1 MKNTT
6 SILAD
11 FITKIRF
18 QDIPKKAVEEA
29 KRLLLDSIGCA
40 MAGLNTEKGKIA
52 LLYAK
57 RFDAKPEATIIGSNE
72 KVSSPMAAFVNG
84 ELFNAL
90 DFDPLFSPLGHVT
103 PYVLSAVLSLSELKK
118 VSGKV
123 LITAIV
129 LSHEIAQR
137 VASGLVIPNKFAKST
152 TRKGIIIQLPVHG
165 YGVNI
170 FGGIGGAAKILGLS
184 KSEIEHAMGIGGYWC
199 PVPTLMQFVEAVPS
213 SMTKFSPAGW
223 LSQTAVTATF
233 LSEMG
238 YTGDKNVFDSE
249 YGFWKS
255 FAADGWRPEY
265 VINGLGDF
273 WYLADNMVSYKRYPC
288 CGAMHGSIDILNAM
302 IKKKSIKPEDI
313 KELNVNLNL
322 LAELSLWKNRE
333 INTHIEAQFSA
344 AYVFSVVC
352 HQIEVGHKWQL
363 PETYTN
369 VSILELMKRISI
381 ATPASPDY
389 ENRNCMVE
397 IIVEDKETKKELR
410 YTERDVLPVSF
421 EMSEEELFEKF
432 KHNAEGGLS
441 SSVTDRIIKT
451 ILTLDQL
458 EDVSDLMDLF
468 VPCI

>member
-11 FITKIRF
+11 FITTIQF
-18 QDIPKKAVEEA
+18 LDIPKKAVEES

-40 MAGLNTEKGKIA
+40 MTGLNTEKGKIA

-57 RFDAKPEATIIGSNE
+57 RFDAKPEVTIFGSNR
-72 KVSSPMAAFVNG
+72 KMSAPMAAFVNG

-90 DFDPLFSPLGHVT
+90 DFDPLFSPSGHIT
-103 PYVLSAVLSLSELKK
+103 PYVLPAVLALSELKR

-123 LITAIV
+123 FITAIV

-137 VASGLVIPNKFAKST
+137 VASGLVAPNKFAKST
-152 TRKGIIIQLPVHG
+152 TGKGTIIHLPVHG
-165 YGVNI
+165 YSVNI

-184 KSEIEHAMGIGGYWC
+184 KNEVENAMGIGGYWC
-199 PVPTLMQFVEAVPS
+199 PVPTLMQFAEAVPS

-223 LSQTAVTATF
+223 VSQAEVTASF

-238 YTGDKNVFDSE
+238 YSGDKNVLDGE

-255 FAADGWRPEY
+255 FSADGWRPEY

-288 CGAMHGSIDILNAM
+288 CGAMHGSIDILDAM
-302 IKKKSIKPEDI
+302 IKKFSIKPEDI
-313 KELNVNLNL
+313 KELNVSLNL

-352 HQIEVGHKWQL
+352 HQIEVGYKWQR
-363 PETYTN
+363 PESYTN
-369 VSILELMKRISI
+369 FSILELMKRINI
-381 ATPASPDY
+381 ATPASPGY
-389 ENRNCMVE
+389 ENKDCMVE
-397 IIVEDKETKKELR
+397 IIVEDKEIKEGLR
-410 YTERDVLPVSF
+410 YTEKDVWPVSF
-421 EMSEEELFEKF
+421 EMSEQELLEKF
-432 KHNAEGGLS
+432 KHNAKSILS
-441 SSVTDRIIKT
+441 SDATDKIIKT
-451 ILTLDQL
+451 ILALDEL
-458 EDVSDLMDLF
+458 EDISDLMDLF
-468 VPCI
+468 TPS

>member
-57 RFDAKPEATIIGSNE
+57 RFDAKPEATIIGSNG

-103 PYVLSAVLSLSELKK
+103 PYVLSAVLSLAELKK
-118 VSGKV
+118 VSGNV

-129 LSHEIAQR
+129 LAHEIAQR
-137 VASGLVIPNKFAKST
+137 IASGLVIPNKFAKST

-165 YGVNI
+165 YSVNI

-184 KSEIEHAMGIGGYWC
+184 KSKIEHAMGIAGYWC

-223 LSQTAVTATF
+223 LSQTEVTAAF

-238 YTGDKNVFDSE
+238 YTGDKNVLDGE

-255 FAADGWRPEY
+255 FAAEGWQPEY

-273 WYLADNMVSYKRYPC
+273 WSLADNMVNYKRYPC
-288 CGAMHGSIDILNAM
+288 CGAMHGVIDILDAM
-302 IKKKSIKPEDI
+302 IKKFSIKPEDI
-313 KELNVNLNL
+313 KGLNVNLNL

-369 VSILELMKRISI
+369 VSILELMKRVSI

-397 IIVEDKETKKELR
+397 IFVEDKETKRELR
-410 YTERDVLPVSF
+410 YTERDVRPVSF
-421 EMSEEELFEKF
+421 EMSEQELFEKF
-432 KHNAEGGLS
+432 KYNAEGILS

-458 EDVSDLMDLF
+458 EDVSGLMDLF
-468 VPCI
+468 VP